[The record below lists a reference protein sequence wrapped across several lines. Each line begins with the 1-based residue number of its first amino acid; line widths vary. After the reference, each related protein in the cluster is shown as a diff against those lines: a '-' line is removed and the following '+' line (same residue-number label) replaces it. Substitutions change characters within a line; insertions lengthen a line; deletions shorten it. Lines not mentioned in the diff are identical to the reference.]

1 MKIQLL
7 HKKLKYLQFLINQE
21 FNEELIDKPETINI
35 EDEADIET
43 DYF

>member
-1 MKIQLL
+1 LWIK
-7 HKKLKYLQFLINQE
+7 
-21 FNEELIDKPETINI
+21 NENSTVTQKTQVSSIIDKPETINI